1 MYQPNGR
8 LKQVIKSHAK
18 PLLHIHYSAR
28 IKTKQVERKRI
39 HVYHLK
45 SSIPGRGEIIC
56 NNNTMKYYNKHN
68 EMVKTIRNASLKYV
82 H

>member
-1 MYQPNGR
+1 MFQPDGR
-8 LKQVIKSHAK
+8 VKQVIKSYAK

-39 HVYHLK
+39 HVYHIK
-45 SSIPGRGEIIC
+45 SFIPGEGEIIC
-56 NNNTMKYYNKHN
+56 NNNTMKYYKKHN
-68 EMVKTIRNASLKYV
+68 EMVKTIRNASLSYA